1 MTSIEVETTRQFTQP
16 IRQIVIMLAISGL
29 IGLGGYLASDLLLS
43 LYQANIYL
51 NCFIIGVFGIG
62 VLACFMQVLALI
74 SSISWLKRFTNGDGS
89 FAGNPPRLLTSLV
102 SLMRVRQSKMKIGSA
117 ASHSIMESVAS
128 RIDEAREITRY
139 INNLLIFLGLL
150 GTFYGLATTVPAV
163 VETIRS
169 LNPSE
174 NEGSVE
180 VFSRLMAGLENQL
193 GGMGTAFASSL
204 LGLAGSLVV
213 GVLELFAS
221 HGQNRF
227 YRQLEDWLS
236 SITRVN
242 LANIE
247 NESGSQTSNNGML
260 DEVLDQMG
268 GQISDALTQ
277 LAAALQA
284 LEVSLN
290 KADEKRS
297 NSDKKIDD
305 LIVTLREIADNSV
318 DSEEDPTIG
327 PSKELEAL
335 TILIGGQ
342 EKLLERLLIESD
354 NSEMRMNLRNI
365 DTNLLRALEELPLNY
380 REATDGLKND
390 LGKIVEA
397 IELIDRSK
405 SDTEASS
412 QSRKD

>member
-1 MTSIEVETTRQFTQP
+1 MTSIEVENTRQFTQP

-51 NCFIIGVFGIG
+51 NGFIIGVFGIG

-318 DSEEDPTIG
+318 DSEEDLNIG

>member
-1 MTSIEVETTRQFTQP
+1 
-16 IRQIVIMLAISGL
+16 
-29 IGLGGYLASDLLLS
+29 
-43 LYQANIYL
+43 
-51 NCFIIGVFGIG
+51 
-62 VLACFMQVLALI
+62 
-74 SSISWLKRFTNGDGS
+74 
-89 FAGNPPRLLTSLV
+89 
-102 SLMRVRQSKMKIGSA
+102 
-117 ASHSIMESVAS
+117 
-128 RIDEAREITRY
+128 
-139 INNLLIFLGLL
+139 
-150 GTFYGLATTVPAV
+150 
-163 VETIRS
+163 
-169 LNPSE
+169 
-174 NEGSVE
+174 
-180 VFSRLMAGLENQL
+180 
-193 GGMGTAFASSL
+193 
-204 LGLAGSLVV
+204 
-213 GVLELFAS
+213 
-221 HGQNRF
+221 
-227 YRQLEDWLS
+227 
-236 SITRVN
+236 
-242 LANIE
+242 
-247 NESGSQTSNNGML
+247 ML

-318 DSEEDPTIG
+318 DSEEEPTIG

-405 SDTEASS
+405 SDTEALS